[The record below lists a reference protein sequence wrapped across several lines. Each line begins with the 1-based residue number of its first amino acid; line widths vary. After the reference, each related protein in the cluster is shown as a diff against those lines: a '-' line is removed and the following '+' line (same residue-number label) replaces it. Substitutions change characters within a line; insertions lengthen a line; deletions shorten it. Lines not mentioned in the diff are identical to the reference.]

1 MKQIIITLLI
11 SILSAQLMMA
21 QTALDK
27 SNPDHVEISIPKS
40 VYSLYNSGAI
50 GRDPRDGISY
60 QRSRNNIELYPVHTD
75 AMKYAGIP
83 QGELLKGTF
92 KSSSVYPGVS
102 YEYAVYVPA
111 QYDGSN
117 PANLIVFQ
125 DGGSYISAEAD
136 VDAPTVL
143 DNLIARKD
151 IPVTIALFIW
161 PGDIG
166 PGLPIYGGS
175 GNRSIEY
182 DSVDDLYAR
191 FLIDELIPETLSD
204 YQLSQNPADN
214 CIYGVSS
221 SANSALAVAWHRN
234 DRFGCVISCTGS
246 FVNIRGGH
254 IWPFAIRS
262 HEKKQMKIFMTV
274 GEIDLDIIFG
284 DWLTAN
290 RDVRKA
296 LEYKEYD
303 YMYVEHKS
311 GHTGKVMRQLLPGV
325 LRWMWND
332 VKFNPENCIVTFSE
346 NK

>member
-1 MKQIIITLLI
+1 MFNSGLI
-11 SILSAQLMMA
+11 
-21 QTALDK
+21 
-27 SNPDHVEISIPKS
+27 EISIPKS
-40 VYSLYNSGAI
+40 IYDLYNSGAV
-50 GRDPRDGISY
+50 GQDPRDRVSY
-60 QRSRNNIELYPVHTD
+60 QRSRNNLELYPVHTD
-75 AMKYAGIP
+75 AVKQTGVSE
-83 QGELLKGTF
+83 GKLLKGTF
-92 KSSSVYPGVS
+92 KSSLVYPGVS

-111 QYDGSN
+111 QYDESK

-125 DGGSYISAEAD
+125 DGDSYLSAEAD

-143 DNLIARKD
+143 DNLIAKED
-151 IPVTIALFIW
+151 IPVTIALFVG

-182 DSVDDLYAR
+182 DSVDDLYAK
-191 FLIDELIPETLSD
+191 FLIDELIPATLSN
-204 YQLSQNPADN
+204 YRLSKNPADN
-214 CIYGVSS
+214 CIYGISS
-221 SANSALAVAWHRN
+221 SGNSALAVAWHRN

-246 FVNIRGGH
+246 FTNIRGGH

-262 HEKKQMKIFMTV
+262 HDKKQMKIFITV

-296 LEYKEYD
+296 LDYKGYD

-311 GHTGKVMRQLLPGV
+311 GHTGKVMRQLLPDA
-325 LRWMWND
+325 LRWMWSD
-332 VKFNPENCIVTFSE
+332 VEFNPENCLVISSE
-346 NK
+346 NP